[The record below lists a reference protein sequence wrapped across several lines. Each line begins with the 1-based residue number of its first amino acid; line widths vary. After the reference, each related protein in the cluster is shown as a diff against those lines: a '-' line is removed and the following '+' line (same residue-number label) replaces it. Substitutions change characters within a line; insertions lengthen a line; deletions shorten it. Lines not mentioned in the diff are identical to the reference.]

1 FARAIAHRAVTTKA
15 IRRAVDLAHRPFYPG
30 YVLHHVFY
38 AIDLTA
44 DRACRT
50 LELLAAADC
59 ARTGTCQD
67 PDLTRCR
74 SDSHRPAS
82 RHWVWDFCSC
92 RTCGRLVAEG
102 ADGFAGASAQIYANE
117 EIDGQGCAS
126 WRRNRKACDA

>member
-1 FARAIAHRAVTTKA
+1 MPRKRARKTTKRTVLKPHKGD
-15 IRRAVDLAHRPFYPG
+15 RRYVRRTRAGRFKKEVRVGRSLA
-30 YVLHHVFY
+30 
-38 AIDLTA
+38 A

-50 LELLAAADC
+50 LELLAATDC

-102 ADGFAGASAQIYANE
+102 ANGFAGAAAQIYADE
-117 EIDGQGCAS
+117 KIDDQGCS
-126 WRRNRKACDA
+126 S